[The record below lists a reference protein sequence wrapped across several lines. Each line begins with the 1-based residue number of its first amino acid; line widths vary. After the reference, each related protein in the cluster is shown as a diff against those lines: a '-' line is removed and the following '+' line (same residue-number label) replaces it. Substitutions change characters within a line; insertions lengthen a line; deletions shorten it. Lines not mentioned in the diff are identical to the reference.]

1 MKLKS
6 TPLLL
11 LSVVFILLVACGGES
26 QVVAPT
32 PEAEV
37 VSNAMVEATAQAT
50 PTITPASQTVGPTP
64 TTTVSD
70 TGKSSQTV
78 RPTPTT
84 TVSDTGKSSQTV

>member
-11 LSVVFILLVACGGES
+11 LSVVFILLVACGGGS

-37 VSNAMVEATAQAT
+37 VSNAMVEATAQA
-50 PTITPASQTVGPTP
+50 IYA
-64 TTTVSD
+64 
-70 TGKSSQTV
+70 
-78 RPTPTT
+78 RPSCARRQEPIEIRYLINPVTLGHI
-84 TVSDTGKSSQTV
+84 SE